1 MLSGDFRRYQFQ
13 SVVIAT
19 LLVLSA
25 LVVSDLASI
34 PVAFVLSAFGI
45 TADSVVGYVVLII
58 EQEIVFGLVAVV
70 YVANSDTVDFAVE
83 RPTIR
88 TVGWIIVGS
97 FALLGISQVVGFVFQ
112 QLGVTEGVNRIER
125 IGREQPRLLLYLIPI
140 AVLVIG
146 PGEELLFRGGVQGL
160 LRRSF
165 SPVPAI
171 IGASALFGVIH
182 IPAVIGTG
190 VGVGSYVVTTFVL
203 GLILGALYEHTN
215 RLLVPSLSHGIYNAI
230 LFAVLYTFS
239 V

>member
-1 MLSGDFRRYQFQ
+1 MLSDDFRRYQFQ
-13 SVVIAT
+13 SVMIAP

-25 LVVSDLASI
+25 LIVSDLASI
-34 PVAFVLSAFGI
+34 PVAFVLSTFGI

-70 YVANSDTVDFAVE
+70 YVANSETVDFAVE

-88 TVGWIIVGS
+88 TVGWIIVGTL
-97 FALLGISQVVGFVFQ
+97 ALLGISQVVGFVFQ

-125 IGREQPRLLLYLIPI
+125 IGQEQPRLLLYLIPI

-171 IGASALFGVIH
+171 VGASSLFGVIH

-215 RLLVPSLSHGIYNAI
+215 RLLVPSLAHGIYNAI